1 MTPAQLPTSDPT
13 PSDSFQPASVTMSSM
28 PTPTTSGE
36 YHDPEDA
43 GVRPPTP
50 KPGFIK
56 TTLLLLLGI
65 GVVAGA
71 FRLGWGPY
79 QEKLNKIEERAER
92 IRNAVP
98 QVQVVRVRLAPA
110 QTETTLPGDVQAIEE
125 TTVYARTTGYLKRWL
140 VDIGDEV
147 QAGQLLAEIDAP
159 EVDQQLRQAQAE
171 LGQLKAKLK
180 TATAAAVLA
189 SATYDRY
196 ANLVRSQSIT
206 PQEFDEKLANR
217 DTTAAA
223 VDAATADVAAGEAN
237 VQRLTEMQSFS
248 KVYAPFAGTITRR
261 SIDQGQLVTTGTN
274 NAQPLFQISKTDPV
288 RVFVHVP
295 QIYAPGVNVG
305 LPAEL
310 IVREYP
316 DKQFS
321 GEVSRTS
328 RAIDPE
334 TRTLLTEIHVPNPGN
349 QLLTGS
355 YVRVKLKITRQS
367 PPIVVPASA
376 LIVNADGSYVATVT
390 DTNHIHL
397 HPVEVEGTL
406 GSDVGLSSG
415 PPSDSIIVSNPG
427 DRLREGQLV
436 QVSEKEESELV
447 KASLKQPAA
456 QTVKK

>member
-1 MTPAQLPTSDPT
+1 MSSIQTPA
-13 PSDSFQPASVTMSSM
+13 
-28 PTPTTSGE
+28 TSGE
-36 YHDPEDA
+36 YHDPDDA
-43 GVRPPTP
+43 GARPPTP
-50 KPGFIK
+50 KPGVLK

-65 GVVAGA
+65 GAVGGA
-71 FRLGWGPY
+71 YRLGWGPY

-147 QAGQLLAEIDAP
+147 EAGQLLAEIDAP

-180 TATAAAVLA
+180 TATAASVLA

-196 ANLVRSQSIT
+196 SNLVRSQSIT
-206 PQEFDEKLANR
+206 PQEFDEKLASR

-223 VDAATADVAAGEAN
+223 VDAAMADVTAGEAN
-237 VQRLTEMQSFS
+237 VQRLTELQSFS
-248 KVYAPFAGTITRR
+248 KVYAPFSGTITRR
-261 SIDQGQLVTTGTN
+261 SIDLGQLVTTGTN

-295 QIYAPGVNVG
+295 QIYAPGVKVG
-305 LPAEL
+305 LNADL

-316 DKQFS
+316 GKQFS

-328 RAIDPE
+328 RAIDPG

-349 QLLTGS
+349 LLLTGS
-355 YVRVKLKITRQS
+355 YVRVKLNITRQS

-376 LIVNADGSYVATVT
+376 VIVNADGSYVATVT
-390 DTNHIHL
+390 ESNHIHL
-397 HPVEVEGTL
+397 YPVEVEGTL
-406 GSDVGLSSG
+406 GSDVGLASG
-415 PPSDSIIVSNPG
+415 PPNDSIIVSNPG
-427 DRLREGQLV
+427 DRLKEGQLV
-436 QVSEKEESELV
+436 QINMTEKAVVSGKS
-447 KASLKQPAA
+447 APAGST
-456 QTVKK
+456 QTAKK